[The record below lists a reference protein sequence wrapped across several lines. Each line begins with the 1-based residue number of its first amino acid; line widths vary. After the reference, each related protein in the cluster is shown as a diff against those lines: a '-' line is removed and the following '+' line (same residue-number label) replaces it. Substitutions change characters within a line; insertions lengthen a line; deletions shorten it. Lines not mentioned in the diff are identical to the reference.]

1 MKIIII
7 KYLKYISLLVINF
20 LFITSVTAESAF
32 EIDDIEIF
40 LDTKNSINVR
50 NIAIQQAENSGIDL
64 LAKKLL
70 TTDDYRKFSLI
81 KEVDANYLVE
91 GLEFKDEV
99 ITSESY
105 KAILNIRFNKKR
117 IREFFQAHSLVF
129 TETQSNKIPLYAV
142 FSNHEEFYNVDKAW
156 RTKWSQRVGKRYAL

>member
-20 LFITSVTAESAF
+20 LFITSVFAENTF
-32 EIDDIEIF
+32 QIDDIEIS

-50 NIAIQQAENSGIDL
+50 NIAIQKAENTGIDL

-81 KEVDANYLVE
+81 KKVDANI
-91 GLEFKDEV
+91 KTTKKTV
-99 ITSESY
+99 IIFSKMS
-105 KAILNIRFNKKR
+105 IR
-117 IREFFQAHSLVF
+117 V
-129 TETQSNKIPLYAV
+129 SN
-142 FSNHEEFYNVDKAW
+142 F
-156 RTKWSQRVGKRYAL
+156 

>member
-7 KYLKYISLLVINF
+7 KYLKYIILLVINF

-81 KEVDANYLVE
+81 KEVDANYLV
-91 GLEFKDEV
+91 
-99 ITSESY
+99 
-105 KAILNIRFNKKR
+105 
-117 IREFFQAHSLVF
+117 
-129 TETQSNKIPLYAV
+129 
-142 FSNHEEFYNVDKAW
+142 
-156 RTKWSQRVGKRYAL
+156 